1 MAILESALQRTAQGL
16 VPACAVSRAC
26 HTLLALAV
34 GVACIPAVKAAQTL
48 TLDEAI
54 NTALT
59 NNPALKQFQLTSQS
73 AHLGIDSARTAFQLS
88 AQPLGGVTVD
98 NDGESSGFYGLR
110 LAKRTGLGGEITVS
124 GVDNSLLED
133 SGSTRYTVSFSQ
145 ALFRNAGALINREN
159 IVRAKQSHLTAQRA
173 LELTKARTVV
183 SVADAFEQVV
193 RLERQLTADEQALAR
208 AASLLKLTRAK
219 ERLGRTTRID
229 TLRVQLQQGET
240 VSRATNTREQLK
252 SSKRALAEL
261 MGWNS
266 AVLPP
271 LEPAPLFTVDY
282 KDLDEAT
289 ATAFANRLDLA
300 QTQQAHD
307 DALRASRIAKKGLQ
321 PNLRLVA
328 QYDHNDSDNAG
339 FQNAFDSGFDQPIA
353 TNTNNSI
360 NRNTWTVS
368 LVSDTDFNRN
378 REKLEYRQALL
389 QQGRTV
395 EDIRAAHLAIG
406 RDVELAL
413 LAYER
418 SHKELSVLQ
427 GNLQH
432 AQARLTLARKL
443 FRVGRSDGFS
453 VTDAEQAYFSAQSR
467 WLSGRSE
474 ASVNGYRLLEAT
486 GTLVESPAHLKPG
499 AG

>member
-1 MAILESALQRTAQGL
+1 MVRLLSTLQLGTLRSTSL
-16 VPACAVSRAC
+16 VAV
-26 HTLLALAV
+26 LLMMLPCTV
-34 GVACIPAVKAAQTL
+34 SGKAKETL

-59 NNPALKQFQLTSQS
+59 NNPTLKQFQLTSQS
-73 AHLGIDSARTAFQLS
+73 THLGISSAETAFELS

-98 NDGESSGFYGLR
+98 DGGESSGFYGLR
-110 LAKRTGLGGEITVS
+110 LAKRTGLGGEVVVS
-124 GVDNSLLED
+124 GVDDSLIED
-133 SGSTRYTVSFSQ
+133 NGSTRYTVSFSQ
-145 ALFRNAGALINREN
+145 ALFRNAGALINQEI
-159 IVRAKQSHLTAQRA
+159 IVRAKQSHLNAQRA
-173 LELTKARTVV
+173 VEMRKAATVV
-183 SVADAFEQVV
+183 AVVDAFEQVI
-193 RLERQLTADEQALAR
+193 RLEQQRKADEQALQR
-208 AASLLKLTRAK
+208 AESLLKLTRAK

-240 VSRATNTREQLK
+240 VSRANNTREQLNVA
-252 SSKRALAEL
+252 KRALAEV

-266 AVLPP
+266 AILPA

-282 KDLDEAT
+282 ESLDEAT

-300 QTQQAHD
+300 QTLQAHD
-307 DALRASRIAKKGLQ
+307 DALRASRIAKRGLQ

-328 QYDHNDSDNAG
+328 QYDHNDTGNAG
-339 FQNAFDSGFDQPIA
+339 FRNAFDSGLDQNIDQSF
-353 TNTNNSI
+353 NS

-368 LVSDTDFNRN
+368 LVSDTDLNRN
-378 REKLEYRQALL
+378 REKLEYKQALL

-395 EDIRAAHLAIG
+395 EDIRALHLSIG
-406 RDVELAL
+406 RSVEQAL

-418 SHKELSVLQ
+418 SHQELSVLK

-432 AQARLTLARKL
+432 AQSRLTLARKL
-443 FRVGRSDGFS
+443 FRVGRTDGFS

-499 AG
+499 AS